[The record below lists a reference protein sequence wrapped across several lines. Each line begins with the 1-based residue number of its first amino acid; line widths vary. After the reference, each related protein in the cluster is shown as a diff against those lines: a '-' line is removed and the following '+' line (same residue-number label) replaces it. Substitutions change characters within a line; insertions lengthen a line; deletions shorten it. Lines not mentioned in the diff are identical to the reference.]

1 MVIVSQKKVK
11 GVNKN
16 VFGAISHNEHK
27 DILLNDK
34 CLRHSMNSIQSN
46 GHRIRTYEVIK
57 ISLSCFDDNIY
68 TQNNKSD
75 GLVFH

>member
-27 DILLNDK
+27 DILLNKK

-46 GHRIRTYEVIK
+46 GHRIRTYEINK
-57 ISLSCFDDNIY
+57 IYLSCVDDNI
-68 TQNNKSD
+68 
-75 GLVFH
+75 HI